1 MNPTVSL
8 AKSDK
13 PGDLTHPEKT
23 SSPGRYRLPRFPR
36 RLTPGAVISV
46 AILMLVFLWALFPS
60 LFASRDPLVGIGT
73 EKFLPPS
80 AEHWFGTDSLGRDV
94 YTRVVHGTSA
104 SLEATVIA
112 IALAFTVGTLLGAVA
127 GYCGTWIDV
136 GISRS
141 VDVLLAIPSLLMS
154 LAVITVL
161 GFGTLN
167 IALAVGISSVAVFVR
182 IMRVEVQRVSTSD
195 FVKISGTFGSRWHT
209 TIRRHVIPHSAGPVL
224 ALLAMEFG
232 TAVLAVSALSFLG
245 YGAEWPAPEWGALIS
260 DGRTYLRNAWWI
272 STLPGVVVVAV
283 VLSANH
289 LGRHLRTAGSVQ

>member
-1 MNPTVSL
+1 MNLTVSL

-13 PGDLTHPEKT
+13 PSDLTHPDK
-23 SSPGRYRLPRFPR
+23 SPSPGRYRLTRFRR

-46 AILMLVFLWALFPS
+46 AILVLVFLWALFPS

-283 VLSANH
+283 VLSANQ
-289 LGRHLRTAGSVQ
+289 LGRHLRTSGSVQ